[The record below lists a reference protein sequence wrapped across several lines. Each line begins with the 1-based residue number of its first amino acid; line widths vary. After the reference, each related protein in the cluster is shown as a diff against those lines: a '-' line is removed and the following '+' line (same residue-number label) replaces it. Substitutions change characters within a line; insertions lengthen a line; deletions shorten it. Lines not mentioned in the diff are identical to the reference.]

1 MTQERITEDKP
12 APDKQPKKELKVE
25 LIFIVIFV
33 CLIVGAITAMMYI
46 ESVGEKRIGDET
58 KLLHQAADR

>member
-1 MTQERITEDKP
+1 
-12 APDKQPKKELKVE
+12 
-25 LIFIVIFV
+25 LIFIVTFV